1 MRSQQVINEAKK
13 WAQPVFSPDLI
24 EQIVPI
30 LCCWALKPWLEEQG
44 CWVALVTPC
53 DTLWHPVTP
62 RGSRVSAGTRRED
75 VLLCSSDSSLWDS
88 SCWVHSFTVLIASR
102 FVDNFIRCLTKD
114 NYQHNKTLKYLV
126 LIFLCGYSVN
136 ILMQNVSEKCLRTTR
151 QCEIPVG

>member
-1 MRSQQVINEAKK
+1 MRPKSEPSLFVHLIWLNKLFR
-13 WAQPVFSPDLI
+13 FSVAEHWNRGWKNRGVRWHL
-24 EQIVPI
+24 
-30 LCCWALKPWLEEQG
+30 LCA
-44 CWVALVTPC
+44 
-53 DTLWHPVTP
+53 LWHPVAP
-62 RGSRVSAGTRRED
+62 RGSRVSARRRRED
-75 VLLCSSDSSLWDS
+75 VLLCSSDSSLWGS

-136 ILMQNVSEKCLRTTR
+136 ILMQNVSEKCLRTPR